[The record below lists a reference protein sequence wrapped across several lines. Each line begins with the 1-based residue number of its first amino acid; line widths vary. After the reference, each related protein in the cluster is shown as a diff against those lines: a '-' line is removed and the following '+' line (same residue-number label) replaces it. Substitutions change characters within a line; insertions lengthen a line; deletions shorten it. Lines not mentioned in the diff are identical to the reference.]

1 MATDVQQ
8 TPFVKQLA
16 SSDRPIREKA
26 LDSLRTYL
34 TSSRP
39 FTDLELLKLWKGLFF
54 CMWHSDRPIPQQR
67 LALALSHLL
76 LPLPTSL
83 FIPFL
88 TAFWTTISREWTS
101 IDALRMDKFMRLVRY
116 YVNAAF
122 TYLSNHSWD
131 AKWLQA
137 YLDLVEAL
145 PLSAGNLKV
154 GDGLRYHLLDVW
166 VDELAQVDGGR
177 EGRCPVE
184 EIMRPVSR
192 LRKDG
197 KTKKIRERAGE
208 CLADDR
214 LKDWKSSITQDDVAY
229 EEGDDKD
236 ESEGEE
242 DEWGGLDD

>member
-16 SSDRPIREKA
+16 SSDRPTREKA
-26 LDSLRTYL
+26 LDSLRSYL
-34 TSSRP
+34 GSSRS

-76 LPLPTSL
+76 LPLSTTL

-88 TAFWTTISREWTS
+88 TAFWTTIAREWTS

-131 AKWLQA
+131 VDLVEA
-137 YLDLVEAL
+137 YLDLVEAI
-145 PLSAGNLKV
+145 PLSPGNLKV
-154 GDGLRYHLLDVW
+154 GDGLRYHVLDVW
-166 VDELAQVDGGR
+166 VEELSRVDGKR
-177 EGRCPVE
+177 EGQCPVE
-184 EIMRPVSR
+184 EIVRPVR
-192 LRKDG
+192 NLEKDG
-197 KTKKIRERAGE
+197 RTKKVRERARE
-208 CLADDR
+208 CLADNR
-214 LKDWKSSITQDDVAY
+214 LKDRRSTVDHGDVVDEANNN
-229 EEGDDKD
+229 D
-236 ESEGEE
+236 ESEAE
-242 DEWGGLDD
+242 DEWAGLDN